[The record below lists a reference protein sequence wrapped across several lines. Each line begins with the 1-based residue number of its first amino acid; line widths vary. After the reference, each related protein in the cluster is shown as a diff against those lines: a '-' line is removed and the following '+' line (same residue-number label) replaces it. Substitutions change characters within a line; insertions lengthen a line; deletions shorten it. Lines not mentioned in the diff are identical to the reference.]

1 MLAEHPD
8 IEARLRQEVLEKVGP
23 FNRPTYANMR
33 EMKFMRAFLNGTLF
47 SLGEFKSVLIP
58 RDVQRF

>member
-8 IEARLRQEVLEKVGP
+8 IEARLRQEVLEKVGA
-23 FNRPTYANMR
+23 FNRPTYENMR

-47 SLGEFKSVLIP
+47 LL
-58 RDVQRF
+58 